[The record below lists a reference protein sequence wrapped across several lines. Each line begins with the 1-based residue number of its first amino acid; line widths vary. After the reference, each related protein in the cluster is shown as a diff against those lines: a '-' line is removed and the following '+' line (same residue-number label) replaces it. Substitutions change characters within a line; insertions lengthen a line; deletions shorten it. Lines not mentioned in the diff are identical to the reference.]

1 MALSFSDNIGYSGSR
16 NNFERDYYATIA
28 DMVAVKKTKMPT
40 MFIAMCGETG
50 KAYLY
55 NKSNEFDETLGLWRE
70 LGGGITDEEKKYIA
84 NDVLVVKEALE
95 IMFNEG
101 HKKLTIGSCCL
112 DEYNKSIGDDSK
124 IFYPNMYDIK
134 LDEKI
139 FGSIHLTPG
148 RCYHDADNGNISSI
162 HWDLVAIGRSEYG
175 GSEIY
180 FDDEQKYIY

>member
-70 LGGGITDEEKKYIA
+70 IGAGEVNPLKYSLLTQEEYDALVTKD
-84 NDVLVVKEALE
+84 NDTLYLIKEA
-95 IMFNEG
+95 
-101 HKKLTIGSCCL
+101 
-112 DEYNKSIGDDSK
+112 
-124 IFYPNMYDIK
+124 
-134 LDEKI
+134 
-139 FGSIHLTPG
+139 
-148 RCYHDADNGNISSI
+148 
-162 HWDLVAIGRSEYG
+162 
-175 GSEIY
+175 
-180 FDDEQKYIY
+180 